1 MVTIGDQPQ
10 ADACYQSINVP
21 DPDITIA
28 DDGDDAPSS
37 SSATTEDGCGRTLTV
52 MAVDACG
59 NEGTASR
66 TYLIGQPVNLEIT
79 GAEDGELVPD
89 AQIEWSVVG
98 NDGCAPNITAT
109 HSRDGVDL
117 GEYPKGALL
126 DQPGNYSVTIQA
138 INCVGVPSA
147 FTRNFV
153 VNEPPVVVPIPGG
166 HPKRDPNDPSR
177 YLVKEGTA
185 LTVNGSASTAPEND
199 DSVAAFEW
207 DWTSKMVC
215 RFQRS

>member
-1 MVTIGDQPQ
+1 M
-10 ADACYQSINVP
+10 
-21 DPDITIA
+21 
-28 DDGDDAPSS
+28 
-37 SSATTEDGCGRTLTV
+37 
-52 MAVDACG
+52 
-59 NEGTASR
+59 
-66 TYLIGQPVNLEIT
+66 NLEIT

-126 DQPGNYSVTIQA
+126 DQPGSYSVTIQA

-147 FTRNFV
+147 FTRNFA

-207 DWTSKMVC
+207 DWDKQDGLSFPTILNDCDPAQAFYVDDGSGQFVFHPWDEFHGVGCVRIDIGTQVVWPRC
-215 RFQRS
+215 RRAVECWASAQR